1 MEDSSSAF
9 SEHNENDGN
18 GHSKNEEDSGSSND
32 SNDSDDEDLLESVF
46 TTKQKQE
53 DSGSSNDNSDS
64 DDEDLLESVFTTK
77 QKQEDSGSS
86 NDNSDSDDEDLPV
99 SKTKQKQ
106 RKITK
111 ELWSGM
117 KAELVENLPEGVDG
131 LRVFKIPLQSCEEE
145 GRNTLRDGRKWKKNC
160 PTESKG
166 HNRVRYADCKGSSR
180 CYNAHCPFKLEF
192 GVVNTN
198 SQGNL

>member
-9 SEHNENDGN
+9 SEHNENNGN

-32 SNDSDDEDLLESVF
+32 SDNEDLLESVF

-64 DDEDLLESVFTTK
+64 DDK
-77 QKQEDSGSS
+77 
-86 NDNSDSDDEDLPV
+86 DLPV

-111 ELWSGM
+111 KLWSGM
-117 KAELVENLPEGVDG
+117 KAELVENLPEGGDG
-131 LRVFKIPLQSCEEE
+131 LRVFKIPLKSCEEEEE
-145 GRNTLRDGRKWKKNC
+145 GRNTLRDGRKWKKKMPN
-160 PTESKG
+160 
-166 HNRVRYADCKGSSR
+166 
-180 CYNAHCPFKLEF
+180 
-192 GVVNTN
+192 
-198 SQGNL
+198 